1 MQFMSAHCAEI
12 FYRIED
18 TLRSQ
23 STLTRERFDSQF
35 GKSSTTDYRVMSDDD
50 VFWPLV
56 YVPFYSGMRSSTVT
70 QRLPTI
76 KKYLHDFRKVKDY
89 SGSEVDQMMSDPN
102 MICHRRKIEACIY
115 NAREFVGLLEEYGTF
130 RKYLESFGN
139 SQKKGQSRNCEQI

>member
-1 MQFMSAHCAEI
+1 MQHTDVDSAET
-12 FYRIED
+12 FYLIEK
-18 TLRSQ
+18 TLRDQ
-23 STLTRERFDSQF
+23 STLTQEGFDPQL
-35 GKSSTTDYRVMSDDD
+35 GKFSTTDYRVMSDDN

-102 MICHRRKIEACIY
+102 MICHGQKIESCIY
-115 NAREFVGLLEEYGTF
+115 NAREFVGLLEEYGT
-130 RKYLESFGN
+130 LHGGEHH
-139 SQKKGQSRNCEQI
+139 ETPD